1 MEREK
6 VVVVVGLIYELKRG
20 RSMAGV
26 EGRREDLLAQG
37 EGKWRWGRESLSG
50 SGSWGKRM
58 GNGAD

>member
-20 RSMAGV
+20 RSMAGA

-50 SGSWGKRM
+50 SGS
-58 GNGAD
+58 